1 MKKKLMLYAIISLL
15 TISAV
20 IIESKETYH
29 ATWDYTGI
37 TEDWN
42 SHQKSTILTIYSREG
57 ENAAYERI
65 VDYMN
70 NAVQKPTKNLI
81 QLFVNNGLFTNHYE
95 DLKALGFTDVVYP
108 TNGNTTQTQTTA
120 EQTTPEPFTVE
131 PYNPAKT
138 MWSTSEV
145 NCRTG
150 AGTSYQKVGSLKKHE
165 EVKVT
170 GVASNGWYEITKE
183 DGTKFYVSNKYLSE
197 ENPSDRVV
205 YDVNEE
211 TGKVTTYEFKDT
223 DPEVIDEKVEEL
235 TVTPEPTVA
244 PTEKPTPA
252 PTAEPTIA
260 PTAEP
265 TPYVVELTEEE
276 IKQLPEETQ
285 DAIKTRRMKVLGV
298 MAVAVVFMG
307 IAIVAV
313 VMNNKKKRH

>member
-1 MKKKLMLYAIISLL
+1 MKKKYTLL
-15 TISAV
+15 TLIVTVLISVSSFLA
-20 IIESKETYH
+20 KEGTEVV
-29 ATWDYTGI
+29 
-37 TEDWN
+37 EDWN
-42 SHQKSTILTIYSREG
+42 TAQEDGIAYSYYHGG
-57 ENAAYERI
+57 EDAAYERI
-65 VDYMN
+65 VEYMN
-70 NAVQKPTKNLI
+70 TAVQKPTSNLI
-81 QLFVNNGLFTNHYE
+81 QYFVNHGKFANHVE
-95 DLKALGFTDVVYP
+95 ELKALGFTDVDYSPVLGGGSKSNA
-108 TNGNTTQTQTTA
+108 TQQTTQ
-120 EQTTPEPFTVE
+120 TPEPFTVE

-138 MWSTSEV
+138 MWATSEV

-183 DGTKFYVSNKYLSE
+183 DGTKIYVSNKYLSE

-235 TVTPEPTVA
+235 TATPEPTVA

-252 PTAEPTIA
+252 PTVEPTIA

-285 DAIKTRRMKVLGV
+285 DELKTDGRNYIGFIVL
-298 MAVAVVFMG
+298 AVAFVG
-307 IAIVAV
+307 IVAIVV
-313 VMNNKKKRH
+313 IRNHKKR

>member
-1 MKKKLMLYAIISLL
+1 MKKYRKYLLIILISFITATGLYNAVNREDFSTFEEMDVSAI
-15 TISAV
+15 V
-20 IIESKETYH
+20 FY
-29 ATWDYTGI
+29 Y
-37 TEDWN
+37 N
-42 SHQKSTILTIYSREG
+42 REG
-57 ENAAYERI
+57 EDAAYKYV
-65 VDYMN
+65 VDVN
-70 NAVQKPTKNLI
+70 SNALTPVSSRVI
-81 QLFVNNGLFTNHYE
+81 QYFVDHNKFKNHYE
-95 DLKALGFTDVVYP
+95 DLKALGYTDVVYP
-108 TNGNTTQTQTTA
+108 TNGNTNTQTQTTA

-138 MWSTSEV
+138 MWATSEV

-183 DGTKFYVSNKYLSE
+183 DGTKIYVSNKYLSE

-235 TVTPEPTVA
+235 TATPEPTVA

-265 TPYVVELTEEE
+265 TPYVAELTEEE

-285 DAIKTRRMKVLGV
+285 DAIKTRRMKVLGI

>member
-1 MKKKLMLYAIISLL
+1 MKKSV
-15 TISAV
+15 V
-20 IIESKETYH
+20 IITLIMALFVSIKIIPAITYEELS
-29 ATWDYTGI
+29 TFEQMDVSSIGYNYNKGG
-37 TEDWN
+37 ED
-42 SHQKSTILTIYSREG
+42 
-57 ENAAYERI
+57 AAYEYI
-65 VDYMN
+65 VN
-70 NAVQKPTKNLI
+70 VNSKALTPVSSKVI
-81 QLFVNNGLFTNHYE
+81 QYCINYGLFINHID
-95 DLKALGFTDVVYP
+95 DLKALGYTDVDYSPVL
-108 TNGNTTQTQTTA
+108 GGGSKANTT
-120 EQTTPEPFTVE
+120 EQTAQATQTPEPFTVE

-138 MWSTSEV
+138 MWATSEV

-183 DGTKFYVSNKYLSE
+183 DGTKIYVSNKYLSE

-235 TVTPEPTVA
+235 TATPEPTVA
-244 PTEKPTPA
+244 PTEKPTPT
-252 PTAEPTIA
+252 PTVEPTIA

-285 DAIKTRRMKVLGV
+285 DELKTDGRNYIGFIVL
-298 MAVAVVFMG
+298 AVAFVG
-307 IAIVAV
+307 IVAIVV
-313 VMNNKKKRH
+313 IRNHKKR

>member
-1 MKKKLMLYAIISLL
+1 MKRIIKTNIFIAVMAIMLSVGTYFAGAYEDYGLDTIEQMHAASIEGAWEKGGEQGLVDKVAELNATCLTKVPSKLIQML
-15 TISAV
+15 V
-20 IIESKETYH
+20 
-29 ATWDYTGI
+29 DYGGI
-37 TEDWN
+37 T
-42 SHQKSTILTIYSREG
+42 KSDTVE
-57 ENAAYERI
+57 
-65 VDYMN
+65 
-70 NAVQKPTKNLI
+70 Q
-81 QLFVNNGLFTNHYE
+81 
-95 DLKALGFTDVVYP
+95 LKAMGYTDVNYGSIGIKKAQS
-108 TNGNTTQTQTTA
+108 NNTQTV
-120 EQTTPEPFTVE
+120 TTPEPFTVE

-138 MWSTSEV
+138 MWATSEV

-183 DGTKFYVSNKYLSE
+183 DGTKIYVSNKYLSE

-223 DPEVIDEKVEEL
+223 DPEVIDEKVAEL
-235 TVTPEPTVA
+235 TATPEPTVA
-244 PTEKPTPA
+244 PTEKPTPT
-252 PTAEPTIA
+252 PTVEPTIA

-285 DAIKTRRMKVLGV
+285 DELKTDGRNYIGFIVL
-298 MAVAVVFMG
+298 AVAFVG
-307 IAIVAV
+307 IVAIVV
-313 VMNNKKKRH
+313 IRNHKKR

>member
-1 MKKKLMLYAIISLL
+1 MKRIIKTNIFIAVMAIMLSVGTYFAGAYEDYGLDTIEQMHAASVYSAYEKGGEQGYVDKVAELNATCLTKVPSKLIQMDVDYGLITKSE
-15 TISAV
+15 
-20 IIESKETYH
+20 IIE
-29 ATWDYTGI
+29 
-37 TEDWN
+37 
-42 SHQKSTILTIYSREG
+42 Q
-57 ENAAYERI
+57 
-65 VDYMN
+65 
-70 NAVQKPTKNLI
+70 
-81 QLFVNNGLFTNHYE
+81 
-95 DLKALGFTDVVYP
+95 LKAMGYTDVNYGSIGIKKAQS
-108 TNGNTTQTQTTA
+108 NNTQSA
-120 EQTTPEPFTVE
+120 TTPEPFTVE

-138 MWSTSEV
+138 MWATSEV

-183 DGTKFYVSNKYLSE
+183 DGTKIYVSNKYLSE

-252 PTAEPTIA
+252 PTVEPTIA

-285 DAIKTRRMKVLGV
+285 DELKTDGRNYIGFIVL
-298 MAVAVVFMG
+298 AVAFVG
-307 IAIVAV
+307 IVAIVV
-313 VMNNKKKRH
+313 IRNHKKR

>member
-1 MKKKLMLYAIISLL
+1 MKRIIKTNIFIVVMAIMLS
-15 TISAV
+15 V
-20 IIESKETYH
+20 GTYF
-29 ATWDYTGI
+29 AEDPPEDY
-37 TEDWN
+37 N
-42 SHQKSTILTIYSREG
+42 PQQKSTIAAIYTDKG
-57 ENAAYERI
+57 ETAAYERI

-70 NAVQKPTKNLI
+70 NAVQKPTSNLI
-81 QLFVNNGLFTNHYE
+81 QLFINHGLFPNYVDE
-95 DLKALGFTDVVYP
+95 LKALGFTDVDYSPVL
-108 TNGNTTQTQTTA
+108 GGGSKSNTTQQVTQ
-120 EQTTPEPFTVE
+120 TPEPFTVE

-138 MWSTSEV
+138 MWATSEV

-183 DGTKFYVSNKYLSE
+183 DGTKIYVSNKYLSE

-223 DPEVIDEKVEEL
+223 DPEVIDEKVAEL
-235 TVTPEPTVA
+235 TATPEPTVA

-252 PTAEPTIA
+252 PTVEPTIA

-285 DAIKTRRMKVLGV
+285 DELKTDGRNYIGFIVL
-298 MAVAVVFMG
+298 AVAFVG
-307 IAIVAV
+307 IVAIVV
-313 VMNNKKKRH
+313 IRNHKKR

>member
-1 MKKKLMLYAIISLL
+1 MKKGI
-15 TISAV
+15 V
-20 IIESKETYH
+20 IITLIMALFVSIRIIPAITY
-29 ATWDYTGI
+29 
-37 TEDWN
+37 EEL
-42 SHQKSTILTIYSREG
+42 STFEQMDVSSLSD
-57 ENAAYERI
+57 AYETGGEQGVLDKITYINANAYTPVSSRVI
-65 VDYMN
+65 QMYVDAGLITKKEIIEQLKAMGYTDVDYS
-70 NAVQKPTKNLI
+70 
-81 QLFVNNGLFTNHYE
+81 
-95 DLKALGFTDVVYP
+95 KA
-108 TNGNTTQTQTTA
+108 GNKSKQATTQASTTQ
-120 EQTTPEPFTVE
+120 EPFTVE

-138 MWSTSEV
+138 MWATSEV
-145 NCRTG
+145 NCRAG

-183 DGTKFYVSNKYLSE
+183 DGTKIYVSNKYLSE

-235 TVTPEPTVA
+235 TATPEPTVA

-252 PTAEPTIA
+252 PTVEPTIA
-260 PTAEP
+260 PNVEP

-285 DAIKTRRMKVLGV
+285 DAIKIRRMKVLGV

-307 IAIVAV
+307 IAIAAV

>member
-1 MKKKLMLYAIISLL
+1 MKKIIR
-15 TISAV
+15 TNIFIAV
-20 IIESKETYH
+20 IAIMLSAGTYF
-29 ATWDYTGI
+29 AEDPPEDY
-37 TEDWN
+37 N
-42 SHQKSTILTIYSREG
+42 SQQKSTIAAIYTDEG
-57 ENAAYERI
+57 ETAAYERI
-65 VDYMN
+65 VEYMN
-70 NAVQKPTKNLI
+70 NAAQKPTSNLI
-81 QLFVNNGLFTNHYE
+81 QLFINHGLFPNYVDE
-95 DLKALGFTDVVYP
+95 LKALGFTDVDYSPVLGGGS
-108 TNGNTTQTQTTA
+108 NSNTTQQVTQ
-120 EQTTPEPFTVE
+120 TPEPFTVE
-131 PYNPAKT
+131 PYNPAKV
-138 MWSTSEV
+138 MWATSEV
-145 NCRTG
+145 NCRAG

-183 DGTKFYVSNKYLSE
+183 DGTKIYVSNKYLSE

-235 TVTPEPTVA
+235 TATPEPTVS

-260 PTAEP
+260 PTAKP

-285 DAIKTRRMKVLGV
+285 DELKTDGRNYIGFIVL
-298 MAVAVVFMG
+298 AVAFVG
-307 IAIVAV
+307 IVAIVV
-313 VMNNKKKRH
+313 IRNHKKR

>member
-42 SHQKSTILTIYSREG
+42 SHQKTNILSIYTKYG

-108 TNGNTTQTQTTA
+108 TNGNTNTQTQTTTT
-120 EQTTPEPFTVE
+120 QTTPEPFTVE
-131 PYNPAKT
+131 PYNPVKT
-138 MWSTSEV
+138 MWATSEV
-145 NCRTG
+145 NCRAG

-183 DGTKFYVSNKYLSE
+183 DGTKIYVSNKYLSE

-235 TVTPEPTVA
+235 TATPEPTVA

-252 PTAEPTIA
+252 PTVEPTIA

-285 DAIKTRRMKVLGV
+285 DELKTDGRNYIGFIVL
-298 MAVAVVFMG
+298 AVAFVG
-307 IAIVAV
+307 IVAIVV
-313 VMNNKKKRH
+313 IRNHKKR